1 MSSCSPSTQEPLFNF
16 EGASSNHDI
25 DINPESPPKKQKKS
39 MAAKPAQSKEE
50 KNTKAP
56 QKKLPSH
63 QSTSEKPRKHCRR
76 NHFLYRWWFFVI
88 VGGFFSFGGCAP
100 TVFLVVISWLGGFF
114 CGGFFRFEKIKILSH
129 LHFITFSPI
138 HFSG

>member
-50 KNTKAP
+50 KTPKHHRKNCLATKAH
-56 QKKLPSH
+56 QKNREN
-63 QSTSEKPRKHCRR
+63 TVEETIFFIVGGFC
-76 NHFLYRWWFFVI
+76 YRWWFFQLWWLCSD
-88 VGGFFSFGGCAP
+88 G
-100 TVFLVVISWLGGFF
+100 FLVVISWLGGFF